1 MSRRLAELA
10 ADPELRRSMGETGR
24 ERVVQ
29 RYRVERLIDDIDAL
43 YRELLRESGLPQPP
57 SSGTPQTTASS
68 PHQP

>member
-10 ADPELRRSMGETGR
+10 ADPELRRTMGEAGR

-43 YRELLRESGLPQPP
+43 YRELLSEAGLPPPP
-57 SSGTPQTTASS
+57 SSGTRQTQVSSS
-68 PHQP
+68 PKP